1 MRISWLKKGW
11 LTPAVQ
17 LILLEQ
23 RAKLPVTLPQPE
35 VVQAVE
41 LPVVVPEPEPV
52 VEVPVV
58 EVPVVEAPVVEE
70 TTTEQ
75 TQ

>member
-11 LTPAVQ
+11 LTPAIQ

-23 RAKLPVTLPQPE
+23 RAKLQVTLPQPE

-41 LPVVVPEPEPV
+41 IPVVVPEPEPV

-58 EVPVVEAPVVEE
+58 EE